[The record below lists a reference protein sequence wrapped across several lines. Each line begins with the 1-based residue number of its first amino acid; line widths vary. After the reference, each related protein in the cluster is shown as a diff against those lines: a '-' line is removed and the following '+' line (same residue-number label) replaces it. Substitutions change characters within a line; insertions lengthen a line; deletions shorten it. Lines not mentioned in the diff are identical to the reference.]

1 MERINNIFEKINNNE
16 NLDEV
21 RNDII
26 DLIKNTLNKLGEVS

>member
-21 RNDII
+21 INDII
-26 DLIKNTLNKLGEVS
+26 DLIKNILNKLGEVS